1 MPQTSI
7 RVASELLEA
16 LESHR
21 PKWKT
26 LPRFVED
33 QLEKVVLDLDSGLR
47 LGKPSPPA
55 PGAPVLP
62 SSIGFNKE
70 EEERA
75 REAEKFVSQVK
86 AQGNKYTP
94 GFESF
99 WKTYQSCPDSMKAKS
114 QSKPRAF
121 EAVTAALKVVSADEL
136 QQAIQK
142 AVQGQLDAQQADQ
155 WAPPLPDAFR
165 WLKDGK
171 YEVLLEVHQPAK
183 AEAPKTPTE
192 EELDALHQQRLK
204 EWGLN

>member
-1 MPQTSI
+1 MSLHNDVINKVLAVKPGRKSLTAFLEDLLDQT
-7 RVASELLEA
+7 
-16 LESHR
+16 
-21 PKWKT
+21 
-26 LPRFVED
+26 
-33 QLEKVVLDLDSGLR
+33 LDPTFT

-62 SSIGFNKE
+62 SSILFNKE

-121 EAVTAALKVVSADEL
+121 EAFKAALKVVSADEL

-142 AVQGQLDAQQADQ
+142 AVQGQLNAQQEDQ

-171 YEVLLEVHQPAK
+171 YEVLLEDHQPAY
-183 AEAPKTPTE
+183 AESKG
-192 EELDALHQQRLK
+192 DRL
-204 EWGLN
+204 